1 MQKGKFGICLWF
13 YAVVGFI
20 FAIMNQT
27 SLCLLLLGFVIA
39 AEQNQWATKQVM
51 QALFLCLTR
60 ALVTLIP
67 AAIHSVTSAFPVFG
81 GLLSALF
88 YVFNVLVFFGVLVFA
103 IIGIVNAVRGSESGV
118 PLFSK
123 LANRAFGAVE
133 KKTFYQPPEE
143 K

>member
-13 YAVVGFI
+13 YAVLGFV
-20 FAIMNQT
+20 FAIINQT
-27 SLCLLLLGFVIA
+27 IPCLLLLGFVIA
-39 AEQNQWATKQVM
+39 AEQNEWAARQAM

-67 AAIHSVTSAFPVFG
+67 AAIHSVAGAYPVFG

-88 YVFNVLVFFGVLVFA
+88 YVFSVLVFFAVLVFS
-103 IIGIVNAVRGSESGV
+103 IIGIVNAVRGSNAGV
-118 PLFSK
+118 PLLSK
-123 LANRAFGAVE
+123 LAARAFGTVE
-133 KKTFYQPPEE
+133 KKVFYRTPEE